1 MEESVIR
8 NYEDMVLTKTY
19 DKMLNSK
26 SEDSIFKVYRKTK
39 TWLEQHYFIAN
50 YCNHVRYTELKIK
63 LRAMK
68 DNALYKLESDKI
80 KSYL

>member
-8 NYEDMVLTKTY
+8 NYEDTVLTKTY

-26 SEDSIFKVYRKTK
+26 SEDSIFKVYRRTK

-63 LRAMK
+63 LRVMK
-68 DNALYKLESDKI
+68 DNALYKLECDKI
-80 KSYL
+80 KL

>member
-8 NYEDMVLTKTY
+8 NYEDTVLTKTY

-26 SEDSIFKVYRKTK
+26 SEDSIFKVYRRTK

-50 YCNHVRYTELKIK
+50 YCNHVRYVELKIK

-68 DNALYKLESDKI
+68 DNALYKLECDKI
-80 KSYL
+80 KL

>member
-8 NYEDMVLTKTY
+8 NYEDTVLTKTY

-26 SEDSIFKVYRKTK
+26 SEDSIFKDYRRTK
-39 TWLEQHYFIAN
+39 SWLEQHYFIAN

-68 DNALYKLESDKI
+68 DNALYKLECDKI
-80 KSYL
+80 KL